1 MFFVI
6 VLVFCLVFSDISFA
20 AEIHNNNY
28 QHTEHT
34 ITYHVHVDTTIT
46 SNMASSGLWHDSNI
60 NLSDFAT
67 KLFAQMG
74 TTDILD
80 GYYYMYRFDFPEFDF
95 SIYDTTGKLYYHQDG
110 ANNYRLKG
118 SAWVNNNTTHSISIP
133 FSSNKSPFVFHASTW
148 DIFKTAVLHSR
159 YTLAPNFKT
168 KEIGYRV
175 VVDYKYSIRFG
186 VDYRTTLG
194 DVIDAIHQDNSDV
207 TSAIDRQTEQQKQ
220 YHDRDESDATK
231 AKKQIIGV
239 TDKFDEVQNK
249 WAILWYPI
257 TFTNKVLGA
266 FTGQH
271 ARDGNDNYIVGYNYN
286 DDTGG
291 LEPIYDFTRAKRA
304 GSASITFP
312 SFTLPILNLKL
323 WNSYTYDLSQLSKQF
338 PVLFNALYVIVG
350 VLELYWFVGF
360 LSDKYHQIFG
370 G

>member
-6 VLVFCLVFSDISFA
+6 VLIFCLVFNMPVFAHESFGSN
-20 AEIHNNNY
+20 IQFYNY
-28 QHTEHT
+28 I
-34 ITYHVHVDTTIT
+34 ITYTAQQDFIVSSSDLNPTFTSWTPMKNFARGLFRQSGSYDVVD
-46 SNMASSGLWHDSNI
+46 NYFYLY
-60 NLSDFAT
+60 DF
-67 KLFAQMG
+67 
-74 TTDILD
+74 DIVS
-80 GYYYMYRFDFPEFDF
+80 FDLN
-95 SIYDTTGKLYYHQDG
+95 LYYSDG
-110 ANNYRLKG
+110 TVSYYTDDSSRVSG
-118 SAWVNNNTTHSISIP
+118 TAWFNTDTGHTVNIP
-133 FSSNKSPFVFHASTW
+133 FSTTSDPVTYHARDWTTFA
-148 DIFKTAVLHSR
+148 DAELNSR
-159 YTLAPNFKT
+159 YLLWTFLPRDAGQRCVIN
-168 KEIGYRV
+168 
-175 VVDYKYSIRFG
+175 YKYRIRFG
-186 VDYRTTLG
+186 SYFYVNLG

-207 TSAIDRQTEQQKQ
+207 TAAIDRQTEQQKQ
-220 YHDRDESDATK
+220 YHDRDEADATN

-239 TDKFDEVQNK
+239 TDNFDKVQNK

-266 FTGQH
+266 FTGQRV
-271 ARDGNDNYIVGYNYN
+271 RDGNDNYIVGYDYN

-312 SFTLPILNLKL
+312 SFTLPVLNLKL
-323 WNSYTYDLSQLSKQF
+323 WNSYTYDLSQLPKQF

>member
-20 AEIHNNNY
+20 AEIYNNNY

-34 ITYHVHVDTTIT
+34 ITYHVHVDTTVT
-46 SNMASSGLWHDSNI
+46 SNMVSSGLWHDSNI
-60 NLSDFAT
+60 NLSSFAT

-95 SIYDTTGKLYYHQDG
+95 TMYDTTGKLYYHANG

-186 VDYRTTLG
+186 VDYKTTLG

-220 YHDRDESDATK
+220 YHDRDESDATN

-239 TDKFDEVQNK
+239 TDEFDEVQNK

-312 SFTLPILNLKL
+312 SFTLPVLNLKL

-360 LSDKYHQIFG
+360 LSDKYHKIFG